1 MLRKNKVLIIKPAF
15 LFILLFVGLVQQQG
29 FAQQTFQKKV
39 YKASVGDSLLYNMLF
54 PENFNCG
61 NTKKYPLVLFLH
73 GAGER
78 GNDNE
83 VQIIHIKNLF
93 LNKANKEKYACFVIA
108 PQCPKE
114 KKWAEINWKRENSIM
129 PQNQSIS
136 MEMTIGLIDSLTK
149 IYPVDTKRIY
159 ITGLSMGGFG
169 TWDAIARYPEKF
181 AAAIP
186 ICGGGDANTAT
197 LIKDIPIWAFH
208 GDIDKVVNV
217 SQSRNMVDAL
227 KKAGGKPIYT
237 EYKEVGHNSWVNA
250 YKETNLLEWMFTKS
264 IE

>member
-1 MLRKNKVLIIKPAF
+1 MLLKNKVLIIKSTLF
-15 LFILLFVGLVQQQG
+15 FILLFGG
-29 FAQQTFQKKV
+29 FIPNTIAQNNFQKKV
-39 YKASVGDSLLYNMLF
+39 FQLSGTDSLLYNILY
-54 PENFNCG
+54 PENFDVNT
-61 NTKKYPLVLFLH
+61 TKKYPLVLFLH

-83 VQIIHIKNLF
+83 VQIIHIKELF
-93 LNKANKEKYACFVIA
+93 LNKANRQKYPCFVIA
-108 PQCPKE
+108 PQCPKG
-114 KKWAEINWKRENSIM
+114 KKWAEIDWKKENSTM

-136 MEMTIGLIDSLTK
+136 MKMTIDLIDSFTK
-149 IYPVDTKRIY
+149 VYPVDTKRIY

-186 ICGGGDANTAT
+186 ICGGGDESTVT

-208 GDIDKVVNV
+208 GDNDMVVDV
-217 SQSRNMVDAL
+217 AQSRNMVGAL

-237 EYKEVGHNSWVNA
+237 EYKGVGHNSWVKA
-250 YKETNLLEWMFTKS
+250 YEETKLFEWMFGKS
-264 IE
+264 RK